1 MICLPAFVYLVL
13 CCIQIILDFIYG
25 LYNTAIIKIIVT
37 IILTFILNLLC
48 YMDLG
53 FIAWVIVLVPFIF
66 MSVIVTIILYVV
78 GYDAATGSID
88 ELTKQPIKFQ
98 TNFTSPPI
106 PPKLLP
112 AVPIQPPIKNNVY
125 LIPY

>member
-1 MICLPAFVYLVL
+1 
-13 CCIQIILDFIYG
+13 
-25 LYNTAIIKIIVT
+25 
-37 IILTFILNLLC
+37 
-48 YMDLG
+48 MDLG

>member
-1 MICLPAFVYLVL
+1 
-13 CCIQIILDFIYG
+13 
-25 LYNTAIIKIIVT
+25 
-37 IILTFILNLLC
+37 
-48 YMDLG
+48 
-53 FIAWVIVLVPFIF
+53 
-66 MSVIVTIILYVV
+66 MSVIVTIILYVI

-112 AVPIQPPIKNNVY
+112 VVPIQPPIKNNVY
-125 LIPY
+125 LISY